1 MRKQCIKHHQLT
13 NHTDRGSSIASKPVA
28 HLLAG
33 LGVTKSHSRPRCSN
47 DNPYSEAAFKTLKYA
62 PVFPESFGSLTDA
75 RAFCGM
81 FFAYYNH
88 EHRHSGIGLHT
99 PASVH
104 HGTAT
109 EIRAQRQHILD
120 AAHAAHPERF
130 GNRRPQAPKLP
141 KAAWINQ
148 PSPEALIQTA

>member
-1 MRKQCIKHHQLT
+1 MST
-13 NHTDRGSSIASKPVA
+13 VTPGS
-28 HLLAG
+28 G
-33 LGVTKSHSRPRCSN
+33 C
-47 DNPYSEAAFKTLKYA
+47 
-62 PVFPESFGSLTDA
+62 
-75 RAFCGM
+75 
-81 FFAYYNH
+81 
-88 EHRHSGIGLHT
+88 T

-109 EIRAQRQHILD
+109 EIRAQRLHTLD

-148 PSPEALIQTA
+148 PSPEAPHTSHTAGR

>member
-1 MRKQCIKHHQLT
+1 MR
-13 NHTDRGSSIASKPVA
+13 
-28 HLLAG
+28 
-33 LGVTKSHSRPRCSN
+33 
-47 DNPYSEAAFKTLKYA
+47 
-62 PVFPESFGSLTDA
+62 FGSLADA
-75 RAFCGM
+75 RAFCEV
-81 FFAYYNH
+81 FFGYYNH
-88 EHRHSGIGLHT
+88 EHRHSGIALHT

-109 EIRAQRQHILD
+109 EIRVQRQHTLD

-141 KAAWINQ
+141 TAAWINQ

>member
-1 MRKQCIKHHQLT
+1 
-13 NHTDRGSSIASKPVA
+13 
-28 HLLAG
+28 
-33 LGVTKSHSRPRCSN
+33 
-47 DNPYSEAAFKTLKYA
+47 
-62 PVFPESFGSLTDA
+62 
-75 RAFCGM
+75 M